1 MKMPRTECRDCAEYG
16 SEFCDECLKE
26 KEMKEKH
33 PNCGTPDCC
42 GECNQVDEMMT
53 TADAGIPQ
61 DTKDMGPRVA
71 VDKRKKKQ
79 PILLKRFRKYM
90 EENA

>member
-42 GECNQVDEMMT
+42 GECNQVHEMMT

-61 DTKDMGPRVA
+61 DTKNMGPRVA